1 MYSDASVKSR
11 FRGLALPISARAP
24 AYPLPLDGGGP
35 IVFGTQC
42 AGGPFLSFPP
52 GGGRAALNEAALR
65 RRRRGEQ
72 GAVKL
77 APLRRRSRGERLGWG
92 EEPMREAPPPLTPTL
107 AIPVEGEGTL
117 ECCGSTVCAGQYWGK

>member
-1 MYSDASVKSR
+1 M
-11 FRGLALPISARAP
+11 
-24 AYPLPLDGGGP
+24 
-35 IVFGTQC
+35 FGTQC

-65 RRRRGEQ
+65 RRRRGE
-72 GAVKL
+72 
-77 APLRRRSRGERLGWG
+77 RLGWG

-117 ECCGSTVCAGQYWGK
+117 ESCGSTVCAGQY